1 MDEGFKVRAEVA
13 KVRRHCPLG
22 HKVGDAWEIGATTP
36 EGLCIYAFLAFAP
49 AWSALR
55 SGGRVSWEEDADAAQ
70 FACPDHGEVVFELR
84 RVQEP
89 AEEGVDAQREKP
101 GETKTDLQ
109 G

>member
-1 MDEGFKVRAEVA
+1 MDEGFKVRAEVVG
-13 KVRRHCPLG
+13 VRRHCSLG

-36 EGLCIYAFLAFAP
+36 EGLCVYAFLAFAP

-84 RVQEP
+84 RTQAP
-89 AEEGVDAQREKP
+89 AAEVGEAPREKASEP
-101 GETKTDLQ
+101 NKD
-109 G
+109 